1 MRVPHSITNETN
13 IFDNKIVAY
22 IFKDL
27 TRIKLLYYCWLILTK
42 GDLSSAKSV
51 LTKDLSQLKI
61 NKVNHQLLSQVDGEN
76 FGYSES
82 IKIQTTDK
90 YINLLVP

>member
-1 MRVPHSITNETN
+1 MRQGN
-13 IFDNKIVAY
+13 
-22 IFKDL
+22 
-27 TRIKLLYYCWLILTK
+27 
-42 GDLSSAKSV
+42 LSSAKSV